1 MYAYFYDNKF
11 VYIVYEKANGGNLFE
26 LIKSG
31 HHFSNEELAKIF
43 AEITRGLIYLKKRN
57 IIHRDLKLENILV
70 HQEED
75 QLTHQIEYHI
85 KITDFG
91 CSCQYFNKKPTTIC
105 GTAEYLAPEICNF
118 KPYDFAIDT
127 WALGVIMYELISGH
141 SPFTSGDNKITM
153 EKIKAYNDFSSL
165 SGHLVEKKV
174 DKSFI
179 EMMRKILEKDLSKR
193 IQIEDVLTEKWMRN
207 NLQENK

>member
-141 SPFTSGDNKITM
+141 
-153 EKIKAYNDFSSL
+153 
-165 SGHLVEKKV
+165 LVEKKV

-193 IQIEDVLTEKWMRN
+193 IQIEDVLTEKWMRD

>member
-1 MYAYFYDNKF
+1 MKERIK
-11 VYIVYEKANGGNLFE
+11 IV
-26 LIKSG
+26 I
-31 HHFSNEELAKIF
+31 
-43 AEITRGLIYLKKRN
+43 
-57 IIHRDLKLENILV
+57 IIHKLRSRLCLRLWCIV
-70 HQEED
+70 
-75 QLTHQIEYHI
+75 
-85 KITDFG
+85 
-91 CSCQYFNKKPTTIC
+91 QY
-105 GTAEYLAPEICNF
+105 ICNF

-141 SPFTSGDNKITM
+141 SPFSSGDNKITM

-193 IQIEDVLTEKWMRN
+193 IQIEDVLTEKWMRD